1 LLRRREMT
9 RSARSGRW
17 PNYSIT
23 SSARASSGRRH
34 SEAERFG
41 GLEVDEEEAAISQ
54 LPELMLLLPN
64 AATSLEI

>member
-1 LLRRREMT
+1 MRTALMPSSRPSDGPEAASQR
-9 RSARSGRW
+9 AR
-17 PNYSIT
+17 
-23 SSARASSGRRH
+23 RRH

-41 GLEVDEEEAAISQ
+41 GVELDEQEAAISQ